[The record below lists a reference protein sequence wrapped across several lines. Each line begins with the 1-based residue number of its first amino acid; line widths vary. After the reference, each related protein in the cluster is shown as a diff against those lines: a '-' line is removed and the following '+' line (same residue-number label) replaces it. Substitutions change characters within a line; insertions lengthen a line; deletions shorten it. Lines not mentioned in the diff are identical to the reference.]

1 MTHRNGADATQAS
14 VITPNKASLTEAR
27 INPATGLATDYLNRF
42 NEAVMLLDMLSSCP
56 EFREDFLAWEPMS
69 YREHFRLCASRPA
82 ISRSPPTTGPMRT
95 SETRSTRWPLR

>member
-14 VITPNKASLTEAR
+14 IMTPDKKSLTEAR

-69 YREHFRLCASRPA
+69 YREHFRLSRFKAA